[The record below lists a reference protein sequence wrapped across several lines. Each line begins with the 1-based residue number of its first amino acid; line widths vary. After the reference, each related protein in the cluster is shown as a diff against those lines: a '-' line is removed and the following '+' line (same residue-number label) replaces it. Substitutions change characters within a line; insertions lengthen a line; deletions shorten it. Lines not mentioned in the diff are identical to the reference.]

1 MNPEIERICGLS
13 DYIPDFEAIGNNPN
27 FVFTNDPNYLAV
39 RLLDSNG
46 SVINVNSWIECA
58 NYVNGGWS
66 DNLKTFINYE
76 KYLFF
81 VLLIATFSYIGAKYL
96 IQIRSKN
103 FKK

>member
-27 FVFTNDPNYLAV
+27 FVFTNDPNYLVV
-39 RLLDSNG
+39 RLFNSNG

-81 VLLIATFSYIGAKYL
+81 VLLVATFSYIGAKYL

-103 FKK
+103 FK